1 MGFILQIILSI
12 VAWNR
17 GWRWLAL
24 IPIFVALPLGFL
36 IGFIGGSMGYAP
48 EEMSWAIILDIIV
61 FIILIYM
68 CVKPKSD
75 TTNTTNTEK
84 LPEENK

>member
-17 GWRWLAL
+17 GWKWLAL
-24 IPIFVALPLGFL
+24 IPILVALPLGFL
-36 IGFIGGSMGYAP
+36 IGYIGGSMGYTP
-48 EEMSWAIILDIIV
+48 EEMSWAIVLDIIV

-68 CVKPKSD
+68 CIKPYKP
-75 TTNTTNTEK
+75 NETNTEK